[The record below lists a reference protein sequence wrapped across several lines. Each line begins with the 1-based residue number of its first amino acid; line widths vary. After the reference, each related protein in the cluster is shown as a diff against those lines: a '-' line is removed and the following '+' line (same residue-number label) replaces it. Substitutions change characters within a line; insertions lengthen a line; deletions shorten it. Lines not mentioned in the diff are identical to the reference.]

1 MTLLAFDFGLARTGV
16 ALGNTITH
24 IATPLCVLYSRDEKP
39 DWQGIS
45 QLIKEWRPKQLIV
58 GMPTY
63 LDGSKSDMTLRTE
76 RFCRQLEG
84 RYALSVAT
92 VNEQLSSLEAEQRLK
107 QTRQHGRKKKILKS
121 EVDQLAATIILESW
135 MQQNG

>member
-24 IATPLCVLYSRDEKP
+24 IATPLCVLHSRDEKP
-39 DWQGIS
+39 DWQGIN
-45 QLIKEWRPKQLIV
+45 QLIKEWRPKHLIV
-58 GMPTY
+58 GMPIY

-84 RYALSVAT
+84 RYALPVAT

-107 QTRQHGRKKKILKS
+107 QARQHGRKKKITKG